1 MRLSG
6 MVCEDVSSQVLM
18 LHRECR
24 EEIVA
29 QNGTATLVCWIK
41 WAGCLQAAARE
52 RRLDET
58 GAL

>member
-1 MRLSG
+1 

-18 LHRECR
+18 LRRECR